1 MTLTITIFDE
11 NKNKIWR
18 GKNNTTS
25 NGLSNDIYIYNVQ
38 YAIKRKNE
46 DYYIN
51 KIYGFGDFFGS
62 RHGK

>member
-1 MTLTITIFDE
+1 MTKIKIKYEEEKTIQRQTDY
-11 NKNKIWR
+11 R
-18 GKNNTTS
+18 M
-25 NGLSNDIYIYNVQ
+25 IYIYNVQ